1 MALKIVC
8 QYGITLATSWTAQ
21 MTAERWTTRQPED
34 EMKVELKAAS
44 QSGSLA
50 WVTKAAMICT
60 NGHIFEK
67 LNKRFSSK
75 KLNKRDM
82 ELKLYIYLEKI
93 RTRDD
98 NYSSHIEQYPP
109 FTF

>member
-8 QYGITLATSWTAQ
+8 QYGITLATSWTTQ
-21 MTAERWTTRQPED
+21 MTAERWTTRRPED

-44 QSGSLA
+44 QSGSRA

-67 LNKRFSSK
+67 RFNKRFSSK
-75 KLNKRDM
+75 KLNKR
-82 ELKLYIYLEKI
+82 EW
-93 RTRDD
+93 
-98 NYSSHIEQYPP
+98 S
-109 FTF
+109 

>member
-1 MALKIVC
+1 MALNIVC
-8 QYGITLATSWTAQ
+8 QYGITLGTSWTAQ
-21 MTAERWTTRQPED
+21 MTAESWTASRPED

-60 NGHIFEK
+60 NRHIFEK
-67 LNKRFSSK
+67 LNKRISSK

-93 RTRDD
+93 RTTDD
-98 NYSSHIEQYPP
+98 N
-109 FTF
+109 

>member
-8 QYGITLATSWTAQ
+8 QYGITLGTSQTAQ
-21 MTAERWTTRQPED
+21 MTAERWTTRRSED

-50 WVTKAAMICT
+50 WITKAAMICT

-67 LNKRFSSK
+67 LNKRLSSK
-75 KLNKRDM
+75 KLNKRDT
-82 ELKLYIYLEKI
+82 EPKTVHL
-93 RTRDD
+93 
-98 NYSSHIEQYPP
+98 S
-109 FTF
+109 